1 MACNLSF
8 AQFRKEL
15 AAKFFRLEPK
25 FQGALHRKTR
35 LGLRVPVPQVDET
48 PDCFPNGLKSA

>member
-25 FQGALHRKTR
+25 FQGALSSENAT
-35 LGLRVPVPQVDET
+35 GPQR
-48 PDCFPNGLKSA
+48 SRA